1 MDEYKDTTL
10 HNAEGTE
17 DALRADMNDN
27 TAPETGNAAETET
40 LSVVADIASEED
52 EMKDGAGPVRHRRNH
67 RRRNIAIASVI
78 AAVVVLAGGAGGYA
92 YAASNVQ
99 KGVDA
104 AHANAL
110 AVDKQLTAK
119 IGDAQELLDGTEE
132 VQVADEAVITALSD
146 AIDKA
151 QAQTGVDDTGA
162 NRWLIWQEMAAQAA
176 YDADAENAGDAMSRL
191 DKVMDAVTGSVDAK
205 TLADAKAA
213 LQSSVDSADKTYTD
227 SDGKVQDNATRDS
240 LKTVLDAAKK
250 VLNDDSVTTAKEYTD
265 QKIAV
270 DNAVKTVNDSI
281 TAKEQADAEAKAQAE
296 AAAAASSAPVSGS
309 SGGSYSG
316 SGYYGGGT
324 SSGSYSGGSTGGY
337 SGGGSYSGGSSGGS
351 GGYSGG
357 GYSAGDHVTDSGG
370 QWFDD
375 GPVNGVYGYDSY
387 GSPITPLEGN
397 SWSTTVDN

>member
-1 MDEYKDTTL
+1 MDEYREASLYDEKGTGGGTPPEEAETAVLHDTEVLRGVSDAATD
-10 HNAEGTE
+10 E
-17 DALRADMNDN
+17 DA
-27 TAPETGNAAETET
+27 G
-40 LSVVADIASEED
+40 SS
-52 EMKDGAGPVRHRRNH
+52 RRGRSH
-67 RRRNIAIASVI
+67 RRRNIGIAVAV
-78 AAVVVLAGGAGGYA
+78 AAVVVLGCGAGGYA

-99 KGVDA
+99 RGVDSA
-104 AHANAL
+104 QANAQ

-132 VQVADEAVITALSD
+132 EQVADAQTLADLSD

-176 YDADAENAGDAMSRL
+176 YDADAENAGDAMSRF

-270 DNAVKTVNDSI
+270 DNAVKTVNYSI

>member
-1 MDEYKDTTL
+1 MDEYRDTTL

-27 TAPETGNAAETET
+27 AAPETADAAEPEI
-40 LSVVADIASEED
+40 LSAVADIASEED
-52 EMKDGAGPVRHRRNH
+52 EMKDGAGPVRHRRSH

-104 AHANAL
+104 AQANAL

-265 QKIAV
+265 QKTAV

-296 AAAAASSAPVSGS
+296 AAATASSAASS
-309 SGGSYSG
+309 
-316 SGYYGGGT
+316 
-324 SSGSYSGGSTGGY
+324 GGY
-337 SGGGSYSGGSSGGS
+337 SGGGSSYYGGSTGSGSTPSYSGNTSGFNNGYTAPSGNTSGSSSASTPAPDTGGDMS
-351 GGYSGG
+351 FDWVE
-357 GYSAGDHVTDSGG
+357 GDAD
-370 QWFDD
+370 F
-375 GPVNGVYGYDSY
+375 N
-387 GSPITPLEGN
+387 
-397 SWSTTVDN
+397 DNPWY